1 MVAELIV
8 NNDSVGLPGM
18 GSFVAEIVP
27 ASFSDRGYSITPPY
41 RKLSFKGGY
50 PTDSLLVDYYAKSN
64 GTDKEE
70 ARSTITDY
78 VIQMKSVLKERK
90 TIIFPGLGK
99 LRATKDNTFFFV
111 PDENLD
117 IFPDGITL
125 QPISLK
131 THSVSSEELARAVSS
146 ISELIA
152 AQPKPAE
159 MTQHSDC
166 QTFAET
172 EQPAAEPEQPAAETQ
187 PSQQPVS
194 EPDQP
199 ASDPQPEVSVQP
211 GPAEQLVPE
220 TLASTDPQPVSE
232 PDHSAAEPETAPV
245 ETTQLADS
253 QSSAETEQP
262 LTPTIDSEHDKNKS
276 KRWWIWPLV
285 VLGLVIVALAV
296 FMILG
301 RTAPDLIDP
310 LLYTP
315 EELRIINY

>member
-1 MVAELIV
+1 MDIELLSRMVAELIV
-8 NNDSVGLPGM
+8 KNDSVGLPGM

-27 ASFSDRGYSITPPY
+27 ATFSDRGYSITPPY
-41 RKLSFKGGY
+41 RKLSFRGGY

-117 IFPDGITL
+117 IYPDGITL

-159 MTQHSDC
+159 TTQLSDS
-166 QTFAET
+166 QDTAEVD
-172 EQPAAEPEQPAAETQ
+172 QPAAE
-187 PSQQPVS
+187 
-194 EPDQP
+194 QP
-199 ASDPQPEVSVQP
+199 ASDPQPEVAVQP
-211 GPAEQLVPE
+211 GPFEQPVLSDQPAQPAQAEQPAA
-220 TLASTDPQPVSE
+220 TTIDPE
-232 PDHSAAEPETAPV
+232 PD
-245 ETTQLADS
+245 
-253 QSSAETEQP
+253 
-262 LTPTIDSEHDKNKS
+262 NGKS

>member
-1 MVAELIV
+1 MDIELLSRMVAELIV
-8 NNDSVGLPGM
+8 KNDSVGLPGM

-41 RKLSFKGGY
+41 RKLSFRGGY

-117 IFPDGITL
+117 IYPDGITL

-159 MTQHSDC
+159 TTQLSDS
-166 QTFAET
+166 QDTAEVDQPAA
-172 EQPAAEPEQPAAETQ
+172 EQPAADPQPEVAVQPCPSEQPVQAE
-187 PSQQPVS
+187 
-194 EPDQP
+194 QP
-199 ASDPQPEVSVQP
+199 ASDPQPEVGVQP
-211 GPAEQLVPE
+211 GPSEQPVPSDQPAQPAQAEQPAA
-220 TLASTDPQPVSE
+220 TTIDPE
-232 PDHSAAEPETAPV
+232 PD
-245 ETTQLADS
+245 
-253 QSSAETEQP
+253 
-262 LTPTIDSEHDKNKS
+262 NGKS

>member
-1 MVAELIV
+1 MDIELLSRMVAELIV
-8 NNDSVGLPGM
+8 KNDSVGLPGM

-41 RKLSFKGGY
+41 RKLSFRGGY

-117 IFPDGITL
+117 IYPDGITL

-159 MTQHSDC
+159 TTQLSDS
-166 QTFAET
+166 QDTAEVD
-172 EQPAAEPEQPAAETQ
+172 QPAAE
-187 PSQQPVS
+187 
-194 EPDQP
+194 QP
-199 ASDPQPEVSVQP
+199 ASDPQPEVGVQP
-211 GPAEQLVPE
+211 CPSEQPVQAEQP
-220 TLASTDPQPVSE
+220 AADPQPEVAVQPCPSEQPVPSDQPAQPAQAEQPAATTIDPE
-232 PDHSAAEPETAPV
+232 PD
-245 ETTQLADS
+245 
-253 QSSAETEQP
+253 
-262 LTPTIDSEHDKNKS
+262 NGKS

>member
-1 MVAELIV
+1 MDIELLSRMVAELIV
-8 NNDSVGLPGM
+8 KNDSVGLPGM

-41 RKLSFKGGY
+41 RKLSFRGGY

-117 IFPDGITL
+117 IYPDGITL

-159 MTQHSDC
+159 TTQLSDS
-166 QTFAET
+166 QDTAEVD
-172 EQPAAEPEQPAAETQ
+172 QPAAE
-187 PSQQPVS
+187 
-194 EPDQP
+194 QP
-199 ASDPQPEVSVQP
+199 ASDPQPEVAMQPGPSEQPVQAEQSASDPQPEVAVQP
-211 GPAEQLVPE
+211 GPSEQPVPSDQPAQAEQPAA
-220 TLASTDPQPVSE
+220 TTIDPE
-232 PDHSAAEPETAPV
+232 PD
-245 ETTQLADS
+245 
-253 QSSAETEQP
+253 
-262 LTPTIDSEHDKNKS
+262 NGKS

>member
-1 MVAELIV
+1 MDIELLSRMVAELIV
-8 NNDSVGLPGM
+8 KNDSVGLPGM

-41 RKLSFKGGY
+41 RKLSFRGGY

-117 IFPDGITL
+117 IYPDGITL

-159 MTQHSDC
+159 TTQLSDS
-166 QTFAET
+166 QDTAEVDQPAA
-172 EQPAAEPEQPAAETQ
+172 EQPAA
-187 PSQQPVS
+187 
-194 EPDQP
+194 DQP
-199 ASDPQPEVSVQP
+199 ASDPQPEVAVQP
-211 GPAEQLVPE
+211 CPSEQPVPSDQPAQAEQPAA
-220 TLASTDPQPVSE
+220 TTIDPE
-232 PDHSAAEPETAPV
+232 PD
-245 ETTQLADS
+245 
-253 QSSAETEQP
+253 
-262 LTPTIDSEHDKNKS
+262 NGKS

>member
-1 MVAELIV
+1 MDIELLSRMVAELIV
-8 NNDSVGLPGM
+8 KNDSVGLPGM

-41 RKLSFKGGY
+41 RKLSFRGGY

-117 IFPDGITL
+117 IYPDGITL

-159 MTQHSDC
+159 TTQLSDS
-166 QTFAET
+166 QDTAEVD
-172 EQPAAEPEQPAAETQ
+172 QPAAE
-187 PSQQPVS
+187 
-194 EPDQP
+194 QP
-199 ASDPQPEVSVQP
+199 ASDPQPEVAVQP
-211 GPAEQLVPE
+211 GPSEQPVPSDQPAQPAQPAQAEQPAA
-220 TLASTDPQPVSE
+220 TTIDPE
-232 PDHSAAEPETAPV
+232 PD
-245 ETTQLADS
+245 
-253 QSSAETEQP
+253 
-262 LTPTIDSEHDKNKS
+262 NGKS

>member
-1 MVAELIV
+1 MDIELLSRMVAELIV
-8 NNDSVGLPGM
+8 KNDSVGLPGM

-41 RKLSFKGGY
+41 RKLSFRGGY

-117 IFPDGITL
+117 IYPDGITL

-159 MTQHSDC
+159 TTQLSDS
-166 QTFAET
+166 QDTAEVDQPAA
-172 EQPAAEPEQPAAETQ
+172 EQPAAE
-187 PSQQPVS
+187 
-194 EPDQP
+194 QP
-199 ASDPQPEVSVQP
+199 ASDPQPEVAVQP
-211 GPAEQLVPE
+211 GPSEQPVPSDQPAQAEQPAA
-220 TLASTDPQPVSE
+220 TTIDPE
-232 PDHSAAEPETAPV
+232 PD
-245 ETTQLADS
+245 
-253 QSSAETEQP
+253 
-262 LTPTIDSEHDKNKS
+262 NGKS

-315 EELRIINY
+315 DELRIINY

>member
-8 NNDSVGLPGM
+8 KNDSVGLPGM

-41 RKLSFKGGY
+41 RKLSFRGGY

-117 IFPDGITL
+117 IYPDGITL

-159 MTQHSDC
+159 TTQLSDS
-166 QTFAET
+166 QDTAEVD
-172 EQPAAEPEQPAAETQ
+172 QPAAELPPTRNPKLQCNRAPLSSPFK
-187 PSQQPVS
+187 PSSLPPTRNPKLQCNRAPLTSPFLQTSPLKPS
-194 EPDQP
+194 SRRPRP
-199 ASDPQPEVSVQP
+199 STRSPIMASPNA
-211 GPAEQLVPE
+211 GGYGL
-220 TLASTDPQPVSE
+220 LW
-232 PDHSAAEPETAPV
+232 
-245 ETTQLADS
+245 
-253 QSSAETEQP
+253 SSA
-262 LTPTIDSEHDKNKS
+262 
-276 KRWWIWPLV
+276 
-285 VLGLVIVALAV
+285 
-296 FMILG
+296 
-301 RTAPDLIDP
+301 
-310 LLYTP
+310 LLSWRLP
-315 EELRIINY
+315 CL

>member
-1 MVAELIV
+1 MDIELLSRMVAELIV
-8 NNDSVGLPGM
+8 KNDSVGLPGM

-41 RKLSFKGGY
+41 RKLSFRGGY

-117 IFPDGITL
+117 IYPDGITL

-159 MTQHSDC
+159 TTQLSDS
-166 QTFAET
+166 QDTAEVDQPAA
-172 EQPAAEPEQPAAETQ
+172 EQPAADPQPEVAVQPCPSEQPVQAE
-187 PSQQPVS
+187 
-194 EPDQP
+194 QP
-199 ASDPQPEVSVQP
+199 ASDPQPEVGVQP
-211 GPAEQLVPE
+211 GPSEQPVLSDQPAQPAQAEQP
-220 TLASTDPQPVSE
+220 ASTTIDPE
-232 PDHSAAEPETAPV
+232 PD
-245 ETTQLADS
+245 
-253 QSSAETEQP
+253 
-262 LTPTIDSEHDKNKS
+262 NGKS

>member
-1 MVAELIV
+1 MDIELLSRMVAELIV
-8 NNDSVGLPGM
+8 KNDSVGLPGM

-41 RKLSFKGGY
+41 RKLSFRGGY

-117 IFPDGITL
+117 IYPDGITL

-152 AQPKPAE
+152 AQPKPAVT
-159 MTQHSDC
+159 TQLSDS
-166 QTFAET
+166 QDTAEVD
-172 EQPAAEPEQPAAETQ
+172 QPAAE
-187 PSQQPVS
+187 
-194 EPDQP
+194 QP
-199 ASDPQPEVSVQP
+199 ASDPQPEVGVQP
-211 GPAEQLVPE
+211 GPSEQPVQVEQP
-220 TLASTDPQPVSE
+220 ASDPQPEVGVQPGPSEQPVPSDQPAQPAQAEQPAATTIDPE
-232 PDHSAAEPETAPV
+232 PD
-245 ETTQLADS
+245 
-253 QSSAETEQP
+253 
-262 LTPTIDSEHDKNKS
+262 NGKS

>member
-1 MVAELIV
+1 MYIELLSRMVAELIV
-8 NNDSVGLPGM
+8 KNDSVGLPGM

-41 RKLSFKGGY
+41 RKLSFRGGY

-117 IFPDGITL
+117 IYPDGITL

-159 MTQHSDC
+159 TTQLSDS
-166 QTFAET
+166 QDTAEVD
-172 EQPAAEPEQPAAETQ
+172 QPAAEQPASDPQPEVGVQPCPSEQPVQA
-187 PSQQPVS
+187 
-194 EPDQP
+194 DQP
-199 ASDPQPEVSVQP
+199 ASDPQPEVAVQP
-211 GPAEQLVPE
+211 GPSEQPVPSDQPAQPAQPAQAEQP
-220 TLASTDPQPVSE
+220 ASTTIDPE
-232 PDHSAAEPETAPV
+232 PD
-245 ETTQLADS
+245 
-253 QSSAETEQP
+253 
-262 LTPTIDSEHDKNKS
+262 NGKS

>member
-1 MVAELIV
+1 MDIELLSRMVAELIV
-8 NNDSVGLPGM
+8 KNDSVGLPGM

-41 RKLSFKGGY
+41 RKLSFRGGY

-117 IFPDGITL
+117 IYPDGITL

-159 MTQHSDC
+159 TTQLSDS
-166 QTFAET
+166 QDTAKVD
-172 EQPAAEPEQPAAETQ
+172 QPAAE
-187 PSQQPVS
+187 
-194 EPDQP
+194 QP
-199 ASDPQPEVSVQP
+199 ASDPQPEVAVQP
-211 GPAEQLVPE
+211 GPSEQPVPSDQPAQAEQPAA
-220 TLASTDPQPVSE
+220 TTIDPE
-232 PDHSAAEPETAPV
+232 PD
-245 ETTQLADS
+245 
-253 QSSAETEQP
+253 
-262 LTPTIDSEHDKNKS
+262 NGKS

>member
-1 MVAELIV
+1 MDIELLSRMVAELIV
-8 NNDSVGLPGM
+8 KNDSVGLPGM

-41 RKLSFKGGY
+41 RKLSFRGGY

-117 IFPDGITL
+117 IYPDGITL

-159 MTQHSDC
+159 TTQLSDSQDTAEVDQPAAE
-166 QTFAET
+166 QTAS
-172 EQPAAEPEQPAAETQ
+172 EQPAA
-187 PSQQPVS
+187 
-194 EPDQP
+194 
-199 ASDPQPEVSVQP
+199 DPQPEVGVQP
-211 GPAEQLVPE
+211 CPSEQPVQAEQPAAA
-220 TLASTDPQPVSE
+220 TIDPE
-232 PDHSAAEPETAPV
+232 PD
-245 ETTQLADS
+245 
-253 QSSAETEQP
+253 
-262 LTPTIDSEHDKNKS
+262 NGKS

>member
-1 MVAELIV
+1 MDIELLSRMVAELIV
-8 NNDSVGLPGM
+8 KNDSVGLPGM

-41 RKLSFKGGY
+41 RKLSFRGGY

-117 IFPDGITL
+117 IYPDGITL

-131 THSVSSEELARAVSS
+131 THSVSSEELARAVST

-159 MTQHSDC
+159 TTQLSDS
-166 QTFAET
+166 QDTAEVDQPAQV
-172 EQPAAEPEQPAAETQ
+172 EQPAAEQPAA
-187 PSQQPVS
+187 
-194 EPDQP
+194 
-199 ASDPQPEVSVQP
+199 DPQPEVAVQP
-211 GPAEQLVPE
+211 GPSEQPVQAEQP
-220 TLASTDPQPVSE
+220 AADPQPEVAMQPGPSEQPVPSDQPAQAEQPAATTIDPE
-232 PDHSAAEPETAPV
+232 PD
-245 ETTQLADS
+245 
-253 QSSAETEQP
+253 
-262 LTPTIDSEHDKNKS
+262 NGKS

>member
-1 MVAELIV
+1 MDIELLSRMVAELIV
-8 NNDSVGLPGM
+8 KNDSVGLPGM

-41 RKLSFKGGY
+41 RKLSFRGGY

-117 IFPDGITL
+117 IYPDGITL

-159 MTQHSDC
+159 TTQLSDS
-166 QTFAET
+166 QDTAEVD
-172 EQPAAEPEQPAAETQ
+172 QPAAE
-187 PSQQPVS
+187 
-194 EPDQP
+194 QP
-199 ASDPQPEVSVQP
+199 ASDPQPEVAVQP
-211 GPAEQLVPE
+211 GPSE
-220 TLASTDPQPVSE
+220 QPVPSDQPAQAAQPAAATIDPE
-232 PDHSAAEPETAPV
+232 PD
-245 ETTQLADS
+245 
-253 QSSAETEQP
+253 
-262 LTPTIDSEHDKNKS
+262 NGKS

>member
-1 MVAELIV
+1 MDIELLSRMVAELIV
-8 NNDSVGLPGM
+8 KNDSVGLPGM

-41 RKLSFKGGY
+41 RKLSFRGGY

-117 IFPDGITL
+117 IYPDGITL

-131 THSVSSEELARAVSS
+131 THSISSEELARAVSS

-159 MTQHSDC
+159 TTQLSDS
-166 QTFAET
+166 QDTAEVD
-172 EQPAAEPEQPAAETQ
+172 QPAAE
-187 PSQQPVS
+187 
-194 EPDQP
+194 QP
-199 ASDPQPEVSVQP
+199 ASDPQPEVAMQP
-211 GPAEQLVPE
+211 GPSEQPVPSDQPAQPAQAEQPAA
-220 TLASTDPQPVSE
+220 TTIDPE
-232 PDHSAAEPETAPV
+232 PD
-245 ETTQLADS
+245 
-253 QSSAETEQP
+253 
-262 LTPTIDSEHDKNKS
+262 NGKS

>member
-1 MVAELIV
+1 MDIELLSRMVAELIV
-8 NNDSVGLPGM
+8 KNDSVGLPGM

-41 RKLSFKGGY
+41 RKLSFRGGY

-117 IFPDGITL
+117 IYPDGITL

-159 MTQHSDC
+159 TTQLSDS
-166 QTFAET
+166 QDTAEVD
-172 EQPAAEPEQPAAETQ
+172 QPAAE
-187 PSQQPVS
+187 
-194 EPDQP
+194 QP
-199 ASDPQPEVSVQP
+199 ASDPQPEVAVQP
-211 GPAEQLVPE
+211 GPSEQPVQAEQP
-220 TLASTDPQPVSE
+220 ASDPQPEVAVQPCPSEQPVPSDQPAQAEQPAATTIDPE
-232 PDHSAAEPETAPV
+232 PD
-245 ETTQLADS
+245 
-253 QSSAETEQP
+253 
-262 LTPTIDSEHDKNKS
+262 NGKS

>member
-8 NNDSVGLPGM
+8 KNDSVGLPGM

-41 RKLSFKGGY
+41 RKLSFRGGY

-117 IFPDGITL
+117 IYPDGITL

-159 MTQHSDC
+159 TTQLSDS
-166 QTFAET
+166 QDTAEVD
-172 EQPAAEPEQPAAETQ
+172 QPAAE
-187 PSQQPVS
+187 
-194 EPDQP
+194 QP
-199 ASDPQPEVSVQP
+199 ASDPQPEVGVQP
-211 GPAEQLVPE
+211 GPSEQPVQAEQP
-220 TLASTDPQPVSE
+220 ASDPQPEVAVQPGPSEQPVPSDQPAQPAQAEQPAATTIDPE
-232 PDHSAAEPETAPV
+232 PD
-245 ETTQLADS
+245 
-253 QSSAETEQP
+253 
-262 LTPTIDSEHDKNKS
+262 NGKS

>member
-1 MVAELIV
+1 MDIELLSRMVAELIV
-8 NNDSVGLPGM
+8 KNDSVGLPGM

-41 RKLSFKGGY
+41 RKLSFRGGY

-117 IFPDGITL
+117 IYPDGITL

-131 THSVSSEELARAVSS
+131 THSVSSEELAKAVSS

-159 MTQHSDC
+159 TTQLSDS
-166 QTFAET
+166 QDTAEVD
-172 EQPAAEPEQPAAETQ
+172 QPAAE
-187 PSQQPVS
+187 
-194 EPDQP
+194 QP
-199 ASDPQPEVSVQP
+199 ASDPQPEVAVQP
-211 GPAEQLVPE
+211 GPSEQPVPSDQPAQPAQAEQPAA
-220 TLASTDPQPVSE
+220 TTIDPE
-232 PDHSAAEPETAPV
+232 PD
-245 ETTQLADS
+245 
-253 QSSAETEQP
+253 
-262 LTPTIDSEHDKNKS
+262 NGKS

>member
-1 MVAELIV
+1 MDIELLSRMVAELIV
-8 NNDSVGLPGM
+8 KNDSVGLPGM

-41 RKLSFKGGY
+41 RKLSFRGGY

-117 IFPDGITL
+117 IYPDGITL

-159 MTQHSDC
+159 TTQLSDS
-166 QTFAET
+166 QDTAEVDQPAA
-172 EQPAAEPEQPAAETQ
+172 EQPAAEQPAYDPQPEVGVQPCPSEQPVQA
-187 PSQQPVS
+187 
-194 EPDQP
+194 DQP
-199 ASDPQPEVSVQP
+199 ASDPQPEVAVQP
-211 GPAEQLVPE
+211 GPSEQPVPSDQPAQPAQPAQAEQP
-220 TLASTDPQPVSE
+220 ASTTIDPE
-232 PDHSAAEPETAPV
+232 PD
-245 ETTQLADS
+245 
-253 QSSAETEQP
+253 
-262 LTPTIDSEHDKNKS
+262 NGKS

>member
-1 MVAELIV
+1 MDIELLSRMVAELIV
-8 NNDSVGLPGM
+8 KNDSVGLPGM

-41 RKLSFKGGY
+41 RKLSFRGGY

-117 IFPDGITL
+117 IYPDGITL

-159 MTQHSDC
+159 TTQLSDS
-166 QTFAET
+166 QDTAEVDQPAA
-172 EQPAAEPEQPAAETQ
+172 EQPAA
-187 PSQQPVS
+187 
-194 EPDQP
+194 
-199 ASDPQPEVSVQP
+199 DPQPEVGVQP
-211 GPAEQLVPE
+211 GPYEQPVQAEQP
-220 TLASTDPQPVSE
+220 AADPQPEVAVQPGPSEQPVPSDQPAQAEQPAATTIEPE
-232 PDHSAAEPETAPV
+232 PD
-245 ETTQLADS
+245 
-253 QSSAETEQP
+253 
-262 LTPTIDSEHDKNKS
+262 NGKS

>member
-1 MVAELIV
+1 MDIELLSRMVAELIV
-8 NNDSVGLPGM
+8 KNDSVGLPGM

-41 RKLSFKGGY
+41 RKLSFRGGY

-117 IFPDGITL
+117 IYPDGITL

-159 MTQHSDC
+159 TTQLSDS
-166 QTFAET
+166 QDTAEVD
-172 EQPAAEPEQPAAETQ
+172 QPAAE
-187 PSQQPVS
+187 
-194 EPDQP
+194 QP
-199 ASDPQPEVSVQP
+199 ASDPQPEVGVQP
-211 GPAEQLVPE
+211 GPSEQPVLSDQPAQPAQAEQPAATTIE
-220 TLASTDPQPVSE
+220 PE
-232 PDHSAAEPETAPV
+232 PD
-245 ETTQLADS
+245 
-253 QSSAETEQP
+253 
-262 LTPTIDSEHDKNKS
+262 NGKS

>member
-1 MVAELIV
+1 MDIELLSRMVAELIV
-8 NNDSVGLPGM
+8 KNDSVGLPGM

-41 RKLSFKGGY
+41 RKLSFRGGY

-117 IFPDGITL
+117 IYPDGITL

-159 MTQHSDC
+159 TTQLSDS
-166 QTFAET
+166 QDTAEVD
-172 EQPAAEPEQPAAETQ
+172 QPASDQPA
-187 PSQQPVS
+187 S
-194 EPDQP
+194 DQP
-199 ASDPQPEVSVQP
+199 ASDPQPEVAVQP
-211 GPAEQLVPE
+211 GPSEQPVPSDQPAQPAQAEQPAATTIE
-220 TLASTDPQPVSE
+220 PE
-232 PDHSAAEPETAPV
+232 PD
-245 ETTQLADS
+245 
-253 QSSAETEQP
+253 
-262 LTPTIDSEHDKNKS
+262 NGKS

>member
-1 MVAELIV
+1 MDIELLSRMVAELIV
-8 NNDSVGLPGM
+8 KNDSVGLPGM

-41 RKLSFKGGY
+41 RKLSFRGGY

-117 IFPDGITL
+117 IYPDGITL

-159 MTQHSDC
+159 TTQLSDG
-166 QTFAET
+166 QDTAEVD
-172 EQPAAEPEQPAAETQ
+172 QPAAE
-187 PSQQPVS
+187 
-194 EPDQP
+194 QP
-199 ASDPQPEVSVQP
+199 ASDPQPEVAMQP
-211 GPAEQLVPE
+211 GPSEQPVPSDQPAQAEQPAA
-220 TLASTDPQPVSE
+220 TTIDPE
-232 PDHSAAEPETAPV
+232 PD
-245 ETTQLADS
+245 
-253 QSSAETEQP
+253 
-262 LTPTIDSEHDKNKS
+262 NGKS

-285 VLGLVIVALAV
+285 VIGLVIVALAV

>member
-1 MVAELIV
+1 MDIELLSRMVAELIV
-8 NNDSVGLPGM
+8 KNDSVGLPGM

-41 RKLSFKGGY
+41 RKLSFRGGY

-117 IFPDGITL
+117 IYPDGITL

-159 MTQHSDC
+159 TTQLSDS
-166 QTFAET
+166 QDTAEVD
-172 EQPAAEPEQPAAETQ
+172 QPAAE
-187 PSQQPVS
+187 
-194 EPDQP
+194 QP
-199 ASDPQPEVSVQP
+199 ASDPQPEVGVQP
-211 GPAEQLVPE
+211 GPFEQPVQAEQP
-220 TLASTDPQPVSE
+220 ASDPQPEVAMQPGPSDQPAQAEQPAATTIDPE
-232 PDHSAAEPETAPV
+232 PD
-245 ETTQLADS
+245 
-253 QSSAETEQP
+253 
-262 LTPTIDSEHDKNKS
+262 NGKS

>member
-1 MVAELIV
+1 MDIELLSRMVAELIV
-8 NNDSVGLPGM
+8 KNDSVGLPGM

-41 RKLSFKGGY
+41 RKLSFRGGY

-117 IFPDGITL
+117 IYPDGITL

-159 MTQHSDC
+159 TTQLSDS
-166 QTFAET
+166 QDTAEVD
-172 EQPAAEPEQPAAETQ
+172 QPAAEQPFQAE
-187 PSQQPVS
+187 
-194 EPDQP
+194 QP
-199 ASDPQPEVSVQP
+199 ASDPQPEVAVQP
-211 GPAEQLVPE
+211 GPSEQPVPSDQPAQAEQPAA
-220 TLASTDPQPVSE
+220 TTIDPE
-232 PDHSAAEPETAPV
+232 PD
-245 ETTQLADS
+245 
-253 QSSAETEQP
+253 
-262 LTPTIDSEHDKNKS
+262 NGKS

>member
-1 MVAELIV
+1 MDIELLSRMVAELIV
-8 NNDSVGLPGM
+8 KNDSVGLPGM

-41 RKLSFKGGY
+41 RKLSFRGGY

-117 IFPDGITL
+117 IYPDGITL

-159 MTQHSDC
+159 TTQLSDS
-166 QTFAET
+166 QDTAEVD
-172 EQPAAEPEQPAAETQ
+172 QPAAE
-187 PSQQPVS
+187 QPVQA
-194 EPDQP
+194 EQP
-199 ASDPQPEVSVQP
+199 ASDPQPEVGVQP
-211 GPAEQLVPE
+211 GPSEQPVPSDQPAQAEQPAA
-220 TLASTDPQPVSE
+220 TTIDPE
-232 PDHSAAEPETAPV
+232 PD
-245 ETTQLADS
+245 
-253 QSSAETEQP
+253 
-262 LTPTIDSEHDKNKS
+262 NGKS

-285 VLGLVIVALAV
+285 VLGLVIVELAV

>member
-1 MVAELIV
+1 MDIELLSRMVAELIV
-8 NNDSVGLPGM
+8 KNDSVGLPGM

-41 RKLSFKGGY
+41 RKLSFRGGY

-117 IFPDGITL
+117 IYPDGITL

-159 MTQHSDC
+159 TTQLSDS
-166 QTFAET
+166 QDTAAVD
-172 EQPAAEPEQPAAETQ
+172 QPAAE
-187 PSQQPVS
+187 
-194 EPDQP
+194 QP
-199 ASDPQPEVSVQP
+199 ASDPQPEVGVQP
-211 GPAEQLVPE
+211 GPSEQPVQAEQP
-220 TLASTDPQPVSE
+220 ASDPQPEVAVQPGPSEQPVPSDQPAQPAQAEQPAATTIDPE
-232 PDHSAAEPETAPV
+232 PD
-245 ETTQLADS
+245 
-253 QSSAETEQP
+253 
-262 LTPTIDSEHDKNKS
+262 NGKS

>member
-1 MVAELIV
+1 MDIELLSRMVAELIV
-8 NNDSVGLPGM
+8 KNDSVGLPGM

-41 RKLSFKGGY
+41 RKLSFRGGY

-117 IFPDGITL
+117 IYPDGITL

-159 MTQHSDC
+159 MTQLSDS
-166 QTFAET
+166 QDTAEVD
-172 EQPAAEPEQPAAETQ
+172 QPAADQPAA
-187 PSQQPVS
+187 
-194 EPDQP
+194 
-199 ASDPQPEVSVQP
+199 DPQPEVAMQP
-211 GPAEQLVPE
+211 GPSEQPVPSDQPAQPAQAEQPAA
-220 TLASTDPQPVSE
+220 TTIDPE
-232 PDHSAAEPETAPV
+232 PD
-245 ETTQLADS
+245 
-253 QSSAETEQP
+253 
-262 LTPTIDSEHDKNKS
+262 NGKS

>member
-1 MVAELIV
+1 MDIELLSRMVAELIV
-8 NNDSVGLPGM
+8 KNDSVGLPGM

-41 RKLSFKGGY
+41 RKLSFRGGY

-117 IFPDGITL
+117 IYPDGITL

-159 MTQHSDC
+159 TTQLSDS
-166 QTFAET
+166 QDTAKVD
-172 EQPAAEPEQPAAETQ
+172 QPAAE
-187 PSQQPVS
+187 
-194 EPDQP
+194 QP
-199 ASDPQPEVSVQP
+199 ASDPQPEVAVQP
-211 GPAEQLVPE
+211 GPSEQPVPSDQPAQPAQAEQPAATTIE
-220 TLASTDPQPVSE
+220 PE
-232 PDHSAAEPETAPV
+232 PD
-245 ETTQLADS
+245 
-253 QSSAETEQP
+253 
-262 LTPTIDSEHDKNKS
+262 NGKS

>member
-1 MVAELIV
+1 MDIELLSRMVAELIV
-8 NNDSVGLPGM
+8 KNDSVGLPGM

-41 RKLSFKGGY
+41 RKLSFRGGY

-117 IFPDGITL
+117 IYPDGITL

-159 MTQHSDC
+159 TTQLSDS
-166 QTFAET
+166 QDTAEVDQPAA
-172 EQPAAEPEQPAAETQ
+172 EQPAADPQTEVAMQPGPFEQPVQAE
-187 PSQQPVS
+187 
-194 EPDQP
+194 QP
-199 ASDPQPEVSVQP
+199 ASDPQPEVAVQP
-211 GPAEQLVPE
+211 GPSEQPVPSDQPAQAEQPAA
-220 TLASTDPQPVSE
+220 TTIDPE
-232 PDHSAAEPETAPV
+232 PD
-245 ETTQLADS
+245 
-253 QSSAETEQP
+253 
-262 LTPTIDSEHDKNKS
+262 NGKS

>member
-1 MVAELIV
+1 MDIELLSRMVAELIV
-8 NNDSVGLPGM
+8 KNDSVGLPGM

-41 RKLSFKGGY
+41 RKLSFRGGY

-117 IFPDGITL
+117 IYPDGITL

-159 MTQHSDC
+159 TTQLSDS
-166 QTFAET
+166 QDTAEVD
-172 EQPAAEPEQPAAETQ
+172 QPAAE
-187 PSQQPVS
+187 
-194 EPDQP
+194 QP
-199 ASDPQPEVSVQP
+199 ASDPQPEVGVQP
-211 GPAEQLVPE
+211 GPSEQPVPPDQPAQPAQPAQAEQPAA
-220 TLASTDPQPVSE
+220 TTIDPE
-232 PDHSAAEPETAPV
+232 PD
-245 ETTQLADS
+245 
-253 QSSAETEQP
+253 
-262 LTPTIDSEHDKNKS
+262 NGKS

>member
-1 MVAELIV
+1 MDIELLSRMVAELIV
-8 NNDSVGLPGM
+8 KNDSVGLPGM

-41 RKLSFKGGY
+41 RKLSFRGGY

-117 IFPDGITL
+117 IYPDGITL

-159 MTQHSDC
+159 TTQLSDS
-166 QTFAET
+166 QDTAEVD
-172 EQPAAEPEQPAAETQ
+172 QPAAEQPSSDPQPEVGVQPGPSEQPVQAE
-187 PSQQPVS
+187 
-194 EPDQP
+194 QP
-199 ASDPQPEVSVQP
+199 ASDPQPEVAVQP
-211 GPAEQLVPE
+211 GPSEQPVPSDQPAQPAQAEQPAA
-220 TLASTDPQPVSE
+220 TTIDPE
-232 PDHSAAEPETAPV
+232 PD
-245 ETTQLADS
+245 
-253 QSSAETEQP
+253 
-262 LTPTIDSEHDKNKS
+262 NGKS

>member
-1 MVAELIV
+1 MDIELLSRMVAELIV
-8 NNDSVGLPGM
+8 KNDSVGLPGM

-41 RKLSFKGGY
+41 RKLSFRGGY

-117 IFPDGITL
+117 IYPDGITL

-159 MTQHSDC
+159 TTQLSDS
-166 QTFAET
+166 QDTAEVD
-172 EQPAAEPEQPAAETQ
+172 QPAAE
-187 PSQQPVS
+187 
-194 EPDQP
+194 QP
-199 ASDPQPEVSVQP
+199 ASDPQPEVAVQP
-211 GPAEQLVPE
+211 SPSEQPVQAEQPAADQQPE
-220 TLASTDPQPVSE
+220 VAVQPCPSEQPVPSDQPAQAEQPAATTIDPE
-232 PDHSAAEPETAPV
+232 PD
-245 ETTQLADS
+245 
-253 QSSAETEQP
+253 
-262 LTPTIDSEHDKNKS
+262 NGKS

>member
-1 MVAELIV
+1 MDIELLSRMVAELIV
-8 NNDSVGLPGM
+8 KNDSVGLPGM

-41 RKLSFKGGY
+41 RKLSFRGGY

-117 IFPDGITL
+117 IYPDGITL

-159 MTQHSDC
+159 TTQLSDS
-166 QTFAET
+166 QDTAEVD
-172 EQPAAEPEQPAAETQ
+172 QPAAE
-187 PSQQPVS
+187 
-194 EPDQP
+194 QP
-199 ASDPQPEVSVQP
+199 ASDPQPEVAMQPGPSEQPVQAEQPAADPQPEVAVQP
-211 GPAEQLVPE
+211 GSSEQPVPSDQPAQPAQAEQPAA
-220 TLASTDPQPVSE
+220 TTIDPE
-232 PDHSAAEPETAPV
+232 PD
-245 ETTQLADS
+245 
-253 QSSAETEQP
+253 
-262 LTPTIDSEHDKNKS
+262 NGKS

-285 VLGLVIVALAV
+285 VLALVIVALAV

>member
-1 MVAELIV
+1 MDIELLSRMVAELIV
-8 NNDSVGLPGM
+8 KNDSVGLPGM

-41 RKLSFKGGY
+41 RKLSFRGGY

-117 IFPDGITL
+117 IYPDGITL

-159 MTQHSDC
+159 TTQLSDS
-166 QTFAET
+166 QDTAEVDQPAADQPAADPHPVVAVQPGPS
-172 EQPAAEPEQPAAETQ
+172 EQPAQVE
-187 PSQQPVS
+187 
-194 EPDQP
+194 QP
-199 ASDPQPEVSVQP
+199 ASDPQPEVAMQP
-211 GPAEQLVPE
+211 GPSEQPVPSDQPAQAEQPAA
-220 TLASTDPQPVSE
+220 TTIDPE
-232 PDHSAAEPETAPV
+232 PD
-245 ETTQLADS
+245 
-253 QSSAETEQP
+253 
-262 LTPTIDSEHDKNKS
+262 NGKS

>member
-1 MVAELIV
+1 MDIELLSRMVAELIV
-8 NNDSVGLPGM
+8 KNDSVGLPGM

-41 RKLSFKGGY
+41 RKLSFRGGY

-117 IFPDGITL
+117 IYPDGITL

-159 MTQHSDC
+159 TTQLSDS
-166 QTFAET
+166 QDTAEVD
-172 EQPAAEPEQPAAETQ
+172 QPDAE
-187 PSQQPVS
+187 
-194 EPDQP
+194 QP
-199 ASDPQPEVSVQP
+199 ASDPQPEVGVQP
-211 GPAEQLVPE
+211 GPSEQPVLSDQPAQPAQAEQPAA
-220 TLASTDPQPVSE
+220 TTIDPE
-232 PDHSAAEPETAPV
+232 PD
-245 ETTQLADS
+245 
-253 QSSAETEQP
+253 
-262 LTPTIDSEHDKNKS
+262 NGKS

>member
-8 NNDSVGLPGM
+8 KNDSVGLPGM

-41 RKLSFKGGY
+41 RKLSFRGGY

-117 IFPDGITL
+117 IYPDGITL

-159 MTQHSDC
+159 TTQLSDS
-166 QTFAET
+166 QDTAEVD
-172 EQPAAEPEQPAAETQ
+172 QPAADQPAA
-187 PSQQPVS
+187 
-194 EPDQP
+194 DQP
-199 ASDPQPEVSVQP
+199 AADPQPEVAVQP
-211 GPAEQLVPE
+211 GPSEQPVLSDQPAQPAQAEQPAA
-220 TLASTDPQPVSE
+220 TTIDPE
-232 PDHSAAEPETAPV
+232 PD
-245 ETTQLADS
+245 
-253 QSSAETEQP
+253 
-262 LTPTIDSEHDKNKS
+262 NGKS